1 MLTTKIE
8 DKQKW
13 RIVDENLK
21 QEVALV
27 NLPTM
32 WQPLQSLVTMEH
44 AHEEGWRRKKGRLE
58 DC

>member
-1 MLTTKIE
+1 MLTIKTE

-13 RIVDENLK
+13 KIVDENLN

-32 WQPLQSLVTMEH
+32 WQPLRSLATMEH
-44 AHEEGWRRKKGRLE
+44 AQGEAWRKKKR
-58 DC
+58 